1 MASPRKHWQS
11 TPTISSTAVAA
22 LERGRRRAPRLST
35 LRQIARALD
44 LDPDELAEMARAATA
59 ESGEA
64 LADISSDIEDGS
76 VEEPLEI
83 FPVAAS
89 SGTGALSPGEL
100 ALPTAA
106 SRRWRTDF
114 IGRDDELGQLVSAW
128 EQRRRFNLV
137 LGESGVEKARASQLG
152 SRSAFTTTVG
162 PLSGGAVA
170 RSAWVPTPRSSR
182 SCVSWS
188 RPLIR

>member
-1 MASPRKHWQS
+1 MAETFGELLRRHRIARGFTQEALAEHAA
-11 TPTISSTAVAA
+11 ISSTAVAA

-137 LGESGVEKARASQLG
+137 LGESGVGKTRPHSSALAVRSRRRWVHCLG
-152 SRSAFTTTVG
+152 A
-162 PLSGGAVA
+162 L
-170 RSAWVPTPRSSR
+170 
-182 SCVSWS
+182 
-188 RPLIR
+188 